1 MAVKSPPD
9 GYHAVTP
16 YLVVPD
22 AARLIEFLRAAFDAR
37 ETERLEAPNNRIAHA
52 EVRIGDSV
60 VMLGEV
66 RDGHTTKPCMLY
78 LYVKDADAVWQ
89 RAVAAGATAG
99 QAPQDQF
106 YGDRSGSVTDPCGN
120 EWWIATRIEDV
131 PPDELKRRA
140 AAAMQGA
147 DG

>member
-9 GYHAVTP
+9 GYHAITP

-22 AARLIEFLRAAFDAR
+22 AGRLIAFLTAAFNAR

-60 VMLGEV
+60 VMLGEA
-66 RDGHTTKPCMLY
+66 RDGHPAKPCMLY
-78 LYVKDADAVWQ
+78 LYVADADVVWR
-89 RAVAAGATAG
+89 RAVEAGATPG

-120 EWWIATRIEDV
+120 EWWIATRIENV
-131 PPDELKRRA
+131 PSDELKRRA
-140 AAAMQGA
+140 AAAMQQATG
-147 DG
+147 